1 MNRELLK
8 CFCGFRTR
16 TSGDRRAAIATGNWG
31 CGAFRGNIELKC
43 KICRFLK
50 KCYFAVCSF
59 LFILQVLIQMMAAA
73 ESGRDLIYYY
83 FGNKRA
89 HSLERIFKIIT
100 VNSLTVSQVY
110 NLISEYNGEIAHLSR
125 KQLSEFRLAQ
135 FLAIKYNADF

>member
-1 MNRELLK
+1 
-8 CFCGFRTR
+8 
-16 TSGDRRAAIATGNWG
+16 
-31 CGAFRGNIELKC
+31 
-43 KICRFLK
+43 
-50 KCYFAVCSF
+50 
-59 LFILQVLIQMMAAA
+59 MMAAA

-83 FGNKRA
+83 FGDKRA